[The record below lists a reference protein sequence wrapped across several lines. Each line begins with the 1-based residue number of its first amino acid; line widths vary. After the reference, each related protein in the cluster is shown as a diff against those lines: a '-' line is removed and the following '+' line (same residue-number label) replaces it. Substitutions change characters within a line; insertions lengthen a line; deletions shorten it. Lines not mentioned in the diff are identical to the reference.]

1 MHFRMTR
8 AEPNWETYRSFLAV
22 MNEGSLSAAARKLA
36 LTQPTIGRHI
46 DQLESDLAV
55 SLFTR
60 SQSGLMA
67 TQAARDLLPH
77 AQAMASAADAL
88 VRASSGAES
97 EERGTVRLTAS
108 VMIGGEVLPPILTA
122 FREMHPGIAIEL
134 VLSDVTADL
143 LRRDA
148 DIAVRMVQ
156 PKQEAL
162 VARKIGR
169 IALGLFAHRRYLERH
184 GTPRSFDD
192 VTHHSLIGF
201 DQETAVVRALRGM
214 GLKLTRD
221 MFSLRC
227 DADLAQ
233 MAALRAGYGLGVCQL
248 GIARRDPDLVQ
259 VLASEFK
266 FEIEMWLVTHKDLR
280 NVRRTR
286 LLFDHLIESLSRYV
300 ATSKAR

>member
-1 MHFRMTR
+1 MARS
-8 AEPNWETYRSFLAV
+8 EPDWETYRSFLAV
-22 MNEGSLSAAARKLA
+22 MTEGSLSAAARKLA

-46 DQLESDLAV
+46 DQLEDALGV

-60 SQSGLMA
+60 SQTGLMP
-67 TQAARDLLPH
+67 TQSARELLPH

-88 VRASSGAES
+88 VRASSGAEA

-108 VMIGGEVLPPILTA
+108 VMIGGEVLPSILTA
-122 FREMHPGIAIEL
+122 FREKHPGIAIEL

-162 VARKIGR
+162 VAKKIGR
-169 IALGLFAHRRYLERH
+169 IALGLFATHGYLERH
-184 GTPRSFDD
+184 GTPRKIDD
-192 VTHHSLIGF
+192 VSQHSLIGF
-201 DQETAVVRALRGM
+201 DRETAVVRALRIM

-233 MAALRAGYGLGVCQL
+233 LAAMRAGFGIGVCQL
-248 GIARRDPDLVQ
+248 GIARRDPDLVR
-259 VLASEFK
+259 VLASDFN
-266 FEIEMWLVTHKDLR
+266 FELDMWLVMHKDLR

-286 LLFDHLIESLSRYV
+286 LLFDHLVDGLSRYV
-300 ATSKAR
+300 ATSKAHPGKS